1 MPSRAAPLPANPA
14 PSPDVAALR
23 RDVALLEGPGR
34 LRQAGDRKALFA
46 LGHGEADARLGGGLR
61 HAALHEVYAAADAD
75 GVSAAGFAAALAAR
89 ASAALRAE
97 KRAPLVW
104 IRHDLAACE
113 WGEVFAPGLAE
124 WGLDPDRLVVV
135 KVAHAADTLKAANE
149 ALACTALG
157 AVVIES
163 AGASSVYDL
172 TASRRL
178 VLAAERGV
186 TAIALRL
193 GAKPKPSA
201 AMTRWL
207 VRAAPSRPKL
217 AGHLGQP
224 RFDAA
229 LVRSRNGAQ
238 GRWIMEWDSDAY
250 LFRAGHTD
258 VAAATAAAVA
268 AAAPSRPLP
277 AAPHHRP
284 HQAGAPL
291 RQAG

>member
-1 MPSRAAPLPANPA
+1 MHSPAARSHEGLGESPE

-23 RDVALLEGPGR
+23 RSVALLEGSGR
-34 LRQAGDRKALFA
+34 LRQGADRQALFA
-46 LGHGEADARLGGGLR
+46 LGHGEADARLGGGLKR
-61 HAALHEVYAAADAD
+61 AALHEVYAASDPD
-75 GVSAAGFAAALAAR
+75 GVAAAGFAAALAAR
-89 ASAALRAE
+89 VAGTARAGCRAS
-97 KRAPLVW
+97 LVW

-124 WGLDPDRLVVV
+124 WGLDPDRLIIV

-149 ALACTALG
+149 ALNCSALG
-157 AVVIES
+157 AVIIES
-163 AGASSVYDL
+163 AGVPSVYDL

-178 VLAAERGV
+178 VLAAESGV

-193 GAKPKPSA
+193 GVKPKPSA

-207 VRAAPSRPKL
+207 VRAAPSHANL
-217 AGHLGQP
+217 AGHIGRP

-250 LFRAGHTD
+250 LFRDQRHAAG
-258 VAAATAAAVA
+258 A

-277 AAPHHRP
+277 AASSHRP
-284 HQAGAPL
+284 DQAGARL
-291 RQAG
+291 RHAG

>member
-1 MPSRAAPLPANPA
+1 MHSLAARPAESPG

-23 RDVALLEGPGR
+23 ASVALLEGPGR
-34 LRQAGDRKALFA
+34 LRQADRKALFA
-46 LGHGEADARLGGGLR
+46 LGHPEADAHLGGGLMR
-61 HAALHEVYAAADAD
+61 AALHEVYAAFDPD
-75 GVSAAGFAAALAAR
+75 GVAASGFAAALAAR
-89 ASAALRAE
+89 AGG
-97 KRAPLVW
+97 RAPLVW

-113 WGEVFAPGLAE
+113 WGEIFAPGLAE
-124 WGLDPDRLVVV
+124 WGLDPDRLIIV

-149 ALACTALG
+149 ALNCAALG
-157 AVVIES
+157 AVIIES

-178 VLAAERGV
+178 VLAAESGV

-193 GAKPKPSA
+193 GVRPKPSA

-207 VRAAPSRPKL
+207 VGAAPSHTKL

-250 LFRAGHTD
+250 LFRDQHHTD
-258 VAAATAAAVA
+258 S
-268 AAAPSRPLP
+268 AAAPARPLSA
-277 AAPHHRP
+277 AAPHRP
-284 HQAGAPL
+284 YQTGARL
-291 RQAG
+291 RQTG